1 MTENALIVKL
11 EESEVR
17 VCVDLAVSRWF
28 MKKDSIDRPNY
39 AKGKAAGL
47 LEHELL
53 ANIRANVSE
62 YAVSKHLGLPW
73 TTPFYLN
80 SEHKRRMDHPD
91 VGTNIEVRTLRTRAE
106 VPIWRKD
113 INKEAVVVATTLLD
127 PEYYTE
133 VEILGF
139 ALAQEVENYP
149 QWYSD
154 FDDSYRVP
162 VKNLNPFTLQEAG
175 GDLRLKLPLYF

>member
-1 MTENALIVKL
+1 MTENALVVKL

-17 VCVDLAVSRWF
+17 VCVDLAVARWF

-39 AKGKAAGL
+39 AAGKAKGL

-62 YAVSKHLGLPW
+62 YAVSKYLGLPW

-91 VGTNIEVRTLRTRAE
+91 VGANIEVRTLRTRVEAP
-106 VPIWRKD
+106 VWQKD
-113 INKEAVVVATTLLD
+113 IDKDALVVATSLLD
-127 PEYYTE
+127 PEYYTS
-133 VEILGF
+133 VEILGYIQ
-139 ALAQEVENYP
+139 ATEVENHPEWRLTYE
-149 QWYSD
+149 
-154 FDDSYRVP
+154 DSWRIP
-162 VKNLNPFTLQEAG
+162 VKELNDIRNWTN
-175 GDLRLKLPLYF
+175 